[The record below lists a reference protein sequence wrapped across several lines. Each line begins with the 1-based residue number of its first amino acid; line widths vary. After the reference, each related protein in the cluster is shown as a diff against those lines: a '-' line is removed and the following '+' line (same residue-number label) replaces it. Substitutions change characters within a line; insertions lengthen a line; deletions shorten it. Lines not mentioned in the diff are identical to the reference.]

1 VGCSITVLCQLALE
15 RPGLETETSARRWSE
30 LSACCSVDKPR
41 IFFNY
46 WYTSLT
52 PFVEG
57 AGRVSKTVVVV
68 TMFGLALGKVGE
80 AYLHG

>member
-1 VGCSITVLCQLALE
+1 
-15 RPGLETETSARRWSE
+15 
-30 LSACCSVDKPR
+30 VDKPR